1 MAMCKILLTGVL
13 LLSFSFIATAQF
25 NKGDVL
31 LGGQLSYNSTKNEYI
46 SSLKANNGNFTVSI
60 GQAVKVNAVFGI
72 TLSYS
77 PGSQKNNDP
86 NNFYDNTINGY
97 SAGIFYRL
105 YRSLGKE
112 FYFFGEG
119 GANYTGST
127 SASINMAGVK
137 ISSGTSNGGNIY
149 IMPGVAY
156 RISKKFFLEVNIPNL
171 FSVAYLNQKTMSNGI
186 SETSDSFG
194 TSASFTSNPLS
205 NIGIGF
211 RLVL

>member
-1 MAMCKILLTGVL
+1 MCKILLTGFL
-13 LLSFSFIATAQF
+13 LLSFSFIASAQF

-31 LGGQLSYNSTKNEYI
+31 LGGQFSYNSTKNDYI
-46 SSLKANNGNFTVSI
+46 PSLKANNGNFTVSI

-105 YRSLGKE
+105 YKPLGKE

-119 GANYTGST
+119 GANYIGST
-127 SASINMAGVK
+127 SASKNMSGVK
-137 ISSGTSNGGNIY
+137 ISSETSNAGSIY
-149 IMPGVAY
+149 IMPGIAY

-171 FSVAYLNQKTMSNGI
+171 FSVVYLNERTTSNGI
-186 SETSDSFG
+186 SSKTDSFAA
-194 TSASFTSNPLS
+194 SASLTSNPLS

-211 RLVL
+211 RLLL